1 MKIFRTDQIKEIDN
15 YTIANEPVSSI
26 ELMERAA
33 LRLFEWIARRF
44 ERTKRILIFVGPGNN
59 GGDGLALA
67 RLLSEERYS
76 TEIYYIHYTDKVT
89 DDWDINRNRLEKTGK
104 VPFLILDKL
113 DQFPVICSDDIV
125 VDAIFG
131 SGLKRPV
138 DGLAAGVIRQIN
150 QTDCTLIS
158 VDIPSGLFGEDNSR
172 NTPDNIIKADFTLSF
187 QFPKLSFLFADNYLF
202 VGEWHILPIGLHP
215 SAIRDIETPF
225 YFTEEKDIAPLLKHR
240 AKFDHK
246 GMFGHG
252 LLIAGS
258 QSKTGAALLGAKAAL
273 RSGIGLITCHLPWGS
288 GPVLQS
294 SLPEAMLQPDKNQT
308 VISEI
313 KNWMNFTAV
322 GVGPGIGTGDET
334 ITAFHELLKTCD
346 KPMVL
351 DADAINILGLN
362 KDWIS
367 LIRPGTI
374 LTPHPKEFERIA
386 GKTGDGYSRL
396 LKQISFSIEHKCII
410 ILKGAYT
417 SISLPDGRVIFNSTG
432 NPGMATAGSGD
443 VLTGIV
449 LSLIAQGYSP
459 ENASVVAVYIH
470 GLAGDIAAEKS
481 SFESVIASDIIENTG
496 NAFRRIWEWQIS

>member
-1 MKIFRTDQIKEIDN
+1 M
-15 YTIANEPVSSI
+15 
-26 ELMERAA
+26 
-33 LRLFEWIARRF
+33 
-44 ERTKRILIFVGPGNN
+44 
-59 GGDGLALA
+59 
-67 RLLSEERYS
+67 
-76 TEIYYIHYTDKVT
+76 
-89 DDWDINRNRLEKTGK
+89 
-104 VPFLILDKL
+104 

-125 VDAIFG
+125 IDAIFG
-131 SGLKRPV
+131 SGLKRPA

-150 QTDCTLIS
+150 QIDCTVIA

-172 NTPDNIIKADFTLSF
+172 NTPDNIIKADITLSF
-187 QFPKLSFLFADNYLF
+187 QFPKLSFLFVDNYPF
-202 VGEWHILPIGLHP
+202 VGEWHLLPIGLHP
-215 SAIRDIETPF
+215 NAIRDTETPF
-225 YFTEEKDIAPLLKHR
+225 HFTEEKDIAPLLKRR

-258 QSKTGAALLGAKAAL
+258 QSKTGAALLAAKAAL
-273 RSGIGLITCHLPWGS
+273 RSGIGLITCHVPWGS
-288 GPVLQS
+288 GSVIQS
-294 SLPEAMLQPDKNQT
+294 SLPEAMIQPDKNQT
-308 VISEI
+308 VISQIE
-313 KNWMNFTAV
+313 NLLSFSAV
-322 GVGPGIGTGDET
+322 GIGPGLGTGEET
-334 ITAFHELLKTCD
+334 INAFHDLLKTCE
-346 KPMVL
+346 KPMVM

-386 GKTGDGYSRL
+386 GKTADGYSRL

-410 ILKGAYT
+410 VLKGAYT
-417 SISLPDGRVIFNSTG
+417 SISMPDGRVIFNSTG

-443 VLTGIV
+443 VLTGII
-449 LSLIAQGYSP
+449 LSLLAQGYSQ

-496 NAFRRIWEWQIS
+496 NAFKRIRQWQTS

>member
-1 MKIFRTDQIKEIDN
+1 MKIFRIDQIKEIDSF
-15 YTIANEPVSSI
+15 TIANEPVSSV

-33 LRLFEWIARRF
+33 LKLCEWIERHF
-44 ERTKRILIFVGPGNN
+44 ERSKRIVIFVGPGNN

-67 RLLSEERYS
+67 RLLSDERYR
-76 TEIYYIHYTDKVT
+76 TEIYYVHYTDKVT
-89 DDWDINRNRLEKTGK
+89 NDWNINRIRLEKNGK
-104 VPFLILDKL
+104 VPFISLDKI
-113 DQFPVICSDDIV
+113 DQFPVICSDDIII
-125 VDAIFG
+125 DAIFG
-131 SGLKRPV
+131 SGLKRPA
-138 DGLAAGVIRQIN
+138 DGLAAEIIRQIN
-150 QTDCTLIS
+150 KIDCTVIA

-172 NTPDNIIKADFTLSF
+172 NTPDNIMKADFTLSF
-187 QFPKLSFLFADNYLF
+187 QFPKLSFLLADNYLY

-215 SAIRDIETPF
+215 AAIRDIGTPF

-252 LLIAGS
+252 FLIAGS

-273 RSGIGLITCHLPWGS
+273 RSGIGLITCHVPYGS
-288 GPVLQS
+288 GSVLQS
-294 SLPEAMLQPDKNQT
+294 SLPEAMVQPDNNQT
-308 VISEI
+308 VISQIE
-313 KNWMNFTAV
+313 NWEDFTAI

-334 ITAFHELLKTCD
+334 ITAFHELLKNCD

-386 GKTGDGYSRL
+386 GKTADGYSRL

-417 SISLPDGRVIFNSTG
+417 SISLSDGRVIFNSTG

-449 LSLIAQGYSP
+449 LSLLAQGYSQ
-459 ENASVVAVYIH
+459 ENASVTAVYIH

-496 NAFRRIWEWQIS
+496 NAFKRIREWQTS